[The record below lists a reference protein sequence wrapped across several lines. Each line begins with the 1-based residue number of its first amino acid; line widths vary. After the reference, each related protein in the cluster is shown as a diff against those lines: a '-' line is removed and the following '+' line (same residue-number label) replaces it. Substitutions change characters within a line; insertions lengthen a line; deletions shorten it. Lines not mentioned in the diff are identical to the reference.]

1 MKQRV
6 LRSARSSSC
15 SHEWSSLLPGSTH
28 SHTLYRNSNKGS
40 GWSADYWG
48 NTNPVS
54 RGCRMNQTHHLL
66 EVKHGSFQLSFCMI
80 LWNRGDARAHGDE
93 NRNSPR
99 CDAKQKDAQ
108 KRCVSV
114 WRTAAEWERRE
125 SNFTAR
131 PHLWPWW
138 DHYFL
143 MVFRDLK
150 LLSNVVEGLED
161 RSDAI
166 KTTTPSLYSICC
178 GVTFGKLSW
187 RCMFNMS
194 NRT

>member
-66 EVKHGSFQLSFCMI
+66 EVKHDSFQLSFCTI

-93 NRNSPR
+93 NRHGAEPKAEVRCKAERRAEEMCFCVKDSCRVGAKRKQFHSEASPLALMGSLFLDGFPGFKIVVK
-99 CDAKQKDAQ
+99 C
-108 KRCVSV
+108 S
-114 WRTAAEWERRE
+114 WRTRGQKWCHKDHH
-125 SNFTAR
+125 SF
-131 PHLWPWW
+131 PLLYLLWSHFW
-138 DHYFL
+138 
-143 MVFRDLK
+143 
-150 LLSNVVEGLED
+150 
-161 RSDAI
+161 
-166 KTTTPSLYSICC
+166 
-178 GVTFGKLSW
+178 
-187 RCMFNMS
+187 
-194 NRT
+194 